1 MKMGS
6 LSRWS
11 GGFCLFM
18 NHKKPPR
25 VRLSLMKLC
34 VSRVTED
41 PRGLVEP
48 TDPKERR
55 WDWDR
60 PIKCDSVGGG
70 GGGEEISLNEDI
82 VIFTLG
88 GGGCFPAGV

>member
-1 MKMGS
+1 
-6 LSRWS
+6 
-11 GGFCLFM
+11 
-18 NHKKPPR
+18 
-25 VRLSLMKLC
+25 MKLC

-70 GGGEEISLNEDI
+70 GGGGEEISLNEDI

-88 GGGCFPAGV
+88 GVFRLVCEATESNNIRICVIKYLTMK